1 MCVLSTPVSP
11 VVHSA
16 SQMMQINISEPATL
30 ACLTTGF
37 PLPSVTW
44 QKDGEE
50 FTANTMG
57 VNIFEFLVCGSDS
70 GSGSSMGV
78 GSGDYMS
85 SGFTGSG
92 SIADLIRL
100 DSSY

>member
-1 MCVLSTPVSP
+1 MSP
-11 VVHSA
+11 VVHST

-44 QKDGEE
+44 QKDREE

-57 VNIFEFLVCGSDS
+57 VNVFEFLVYGSRS
-70 GSGSSMGV
+70 GSGSSMGI

-92 SIADLIRL
+92 SIADLLRL
-100 DSSY
+100 ESCL